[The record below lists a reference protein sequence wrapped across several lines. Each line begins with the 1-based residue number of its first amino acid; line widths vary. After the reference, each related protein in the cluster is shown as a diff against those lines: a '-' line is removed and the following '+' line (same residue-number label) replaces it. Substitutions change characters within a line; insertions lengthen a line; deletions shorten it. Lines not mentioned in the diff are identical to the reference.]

1 MVTRLLFRRLV
12 QAVPL
17 LLGVIVMNFCLIQ
30 SVPGTLLDVMTAEQ
44 QVTDPALIE
53 RLRVTYGMDKPLWE
67 QLLHY
72 INAVAHLD
80 LGYSYRHNL
89 PVFDVIMAHLP
100 ATLVL
105 MLASLVIAVLV
116 GVTAGVV
123 AAVNVDTWRDTLVSA
138 AAVVCFAAP
147 SFWLGIMMIILF
159 SVQLGWFPVGG
170 MTTIGMDYG
179 TGVIGAWHASL
190 DVLHHLALPA
200 LTLGLFYAATYAR
213 VMRASML
220 EVARQDYVRTALA
233 KGLTRRAV
241 IVRHMVRN
249 AMLPVVTLLGLQ
261 LGTVLG
267 GSIVVEAVF
276 SWPGIGGVLFDSVM
290 SRNYPVVL
298 GLLVLSSA
306 LVIVANIAVDLLYT
320 RLDPRIRTQAS

>member
-1 MVTRLLFRRLV
+1 MVMCLLLRRVL
-12 QAVPL
+12 QAIPL

-53 RLRVTYGMDKPLWE
+53 RLRVTYGMDKPLWQ

-72 INAVAHLD
+72 INAVGHLD

-105 MLASLVIAVLV
+105 MLASLLVAVIV
-116 GVTAGVV
+116 GVAAGVV
-123 AAVNVDTWRDTLVSA
+123 AAVNVNTWRDTLVSV

-147 SFWLGIMMIILF
+147 SFWLGIMLIILF
-159 SVQLGWFPVGG
+159 SVKLGWFPVGG

-179 TGVIGAWHASL
+179 TGIVGAWHASL
-190 DVLHHLALPA
+190 DVLHHLTLPA

-220 EVARQDYVRTALA
+220 EVARQDHVRTAQA

-241 IVRHMVRN
+241 ITRHMMRN

-261 LGTVLG
+261 IGTVLG

-306 LVIVANIAVDLLYT
+306 LVIVANIAVDLIYT
-320 RLDPRIRTQAS
+320 RLDPRIRTHAS